1 MVRPCT
7 ITNGAPMTK
16 TQSENR
22 KPAVLL
28 TLDQK
33 KELVTKVDTLREQGL
48 AVLQATKKIGIHM
61 PTYYGY
67 KKQIAKPVSKPKRKY
82 TRKTNTK
89 TATALVPLDKA
100 GCPTS
105 RLLKSKSVPMT
116 PHTIEYIERPSQKNS
131 TLMMVIGSPET
142 VFEFVKKMRGE

>member
-7 ITNGAPMTK
+7 ITDEAHMTK
-16 TQSENR
+16 TTTNNKKQ
-22 KPAVLL
+22 PIIL

-33 KELVTKVDTLREQGL
+33 KEVVAKVDMLREQGL
-48 AVLQATKKIGIHM
+48 AVLPATKKIGIHM

-82 TRKTNTK
+82 TRKTDTK

-100 GCPTS
+100 GCPTN
-105 RLLKSKSVPMT
+105 RLLKSKSAPMM
-116 PHTIEYIERPSQKNS
+116 PHTIEYIERPSPKNG